1 MTFRYWRRKL
11 LIIFLLFVLI
21 IVLYLNQKRFNN
33 NINNNNINNNE
44 IIGEESRS
52 LSSNKLSQIISKLST
67 IESNLIDIEG
77 GYDQKVIELTELNK
91 CDNCLGNNFC
101 QLFITN
107 SLVINTPYIRN
118 GLKFYFLFLF
128 FLLFKNIIF
137 ILIKRFF
144 SKSLSTSFINNYYIN

>member
-1 MTFRYWRRKL
+1 
-11 LIIFLLFVLI
+11 LI

-33 NINNNNINNNE
+33 NNNE

-52 LSSNKLSQIISKLST
+52 LSSNKLSQIVSKLST

-107 SLVINTPYIRN
+107 SLVINTPYVRN
-118 GLKFYFLFLF
+118 GLKFYFLF
-128 FLLFKNIIF
+128 KYIF
-137 ILIKRFF
+137 ILI
-144 SKSLSTSFINNYYIN
+144 

>member
-21 IVLYLNQKRFNN
+21 IVLYLNQKRFNK
-33 NINNNNINNNE
+33 NINNNINNNE

-52 LSSNKLSQIISKLST
+52 LSSNKLSLIVSKLST

-107 SLVINTPYIRN
+107 SLVINTPYVRN
-118 GLKFYFLFLF
+118 GLKFYFFIFYF
-128 FLLFKNIIF
+128 F
-137 ILIKRFF
+137 FF
-144 SKSLSTSFINNYYIN
+144 FV